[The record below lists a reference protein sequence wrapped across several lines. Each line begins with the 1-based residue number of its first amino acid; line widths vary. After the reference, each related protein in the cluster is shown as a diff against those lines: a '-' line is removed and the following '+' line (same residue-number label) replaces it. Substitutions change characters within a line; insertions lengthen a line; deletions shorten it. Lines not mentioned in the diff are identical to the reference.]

1 MKIINEVQG
10 SSGWLDARRK
20 YDTASEAS
28 SLMGFGYSSRSDLLR
43 MKATGSEQEFSKW
56 TLEVLFAKGHEV
68 EALARPLAEE
78 LIGEELFPV
87 TGVCLETGLLASF
100 DGLTMDE
107 SVAWECK
114 QWNEAKA
121 SQVRAGMIPE
131 SDYWQVVQQLIVSG
145 ANYCLYMVTDGTP
158 YNTVSI
164 KLWAAGFS
172 ADKTGWNPLD
182 ASGTPWTVI
191 RADDPAR
198 LVASWDQFNS
208 ELADFVPVVV
218 APDPVG
224 KSPDQLPALLVEV
237 TGMVTHSNLAEFRDH
252 ASVVFASISTELET
266 DKDFADAEK
275 TVKWCKDVERRL
287 DGAKEQA
294 LAQTASID
302 ELFRTIDSIK
312 AEARSKRLELDGAVK
327 TRKQNLRVE
336 IIDSANDRLAS
347 CLDILNEGLNGV
359 FPAVFELPVIPVD
372 FSGVM
377 KGKKKISSLNDAVD
391 AEVARV
397 QVLAARSS
405 VEMMRNITLLAERA
419 KGFESLFRDAP
430 ALVVGSDPE
439 SLEALISVRIQEHR
453 HPAHNAEVDTKTNP
467 ASPPLPEEGSNPAP
481 VDRPAPEEGSNPAPV
496 DRPAPEVI
504 VSVVA
509 GYFDVSDDVALGWL
523 MDISIQEVA

>member
-20 YDTASEAS
+20 YNTASEAS
-28 SLMGFGYSSRSDLLR
+28 TVMGFGYGTRGELLR
-43 MKATGSEQEFSKW
+43 MKATGAEQEFSKW

-114 QWNEAKA
+114 QWNETKA
-121 SQVRAGMIPE
+121 ASVRSGRVPT

-145 ANYCLYMVTDGTP
+145 AFYCLYMVTDGTAE
-158 YNTVSI
+158 NTVSM
-164 KLWAAGFS
+164 KVWNSSPGEAKATS
-172 ADKTGWNPLD
+172 ARGSSTTIG
-182 ASGTPWTVI
+182 
-191 RADDPAR
+191 DDGAH
-198 LVASWDQFNS
+198 LVASWVQFNS
-208 ELADFVPVVV
+208 ELAAYVPVVV

-252 ASVVFASISTELET
+252 AAVVFAAISTELQT
-266 DKDFADAEK
+266 DTDFADAEK
-275 TVKWCKDVERRL
+275 TVKWCKDVEGRL
-287 DGAKEQA
+287 DRVKEHA

-312 AEARSKRLELDGAVK
+312 AEARSKRLELDRAVK
-327 TRKQNLRVE
+327 TRKENLRVE
-336 IIDSANDRLAS
+336 IIDAAYDRLAS
-347 CLDILNEGLNGV
+347 CLDVLNESLNGV

-372 FSGVM
+372 FAGVM
-377 KGKKKISSLNDAVD
+377 KGKKTVTSLNDAVD
-391 AEVARV
+391 AELARAKVVAA
-397 QVLAARSS
+397 QSS
-405 VEMMRNITLLAERA
+405 VDMMRNISLLALHA
-419 KGFESLFRDAP
+419 KGFETLFRDAP
-430 ALVVGSDPE
+430 ALVVCSDPE
-439 SLEALISVRIQEHR
+439 SLVALIAARISQGGSRIRHR
-453 HPAHNAEVDTKTNP
+453 ADPG
-467 ASPPLPEEGSNPAP
+467 PLRRKDGSNPAP
-481 VDRPAPEEGSNPAPV
+481 VERPTA
-496 DRPAPEVI
+496 EVI

-509 GYFDVSDDVALGWL
+509 GYFDVSDNVALGWL
-523 MDISIQEVA
+523 MDISTQEVA